1 MWRSEPLP
9 FKSKPIEF
17 NMLKIILITILV
29 ILIVIALGVWWLLRK
44 FKSVLKVIKEEMEN
58 KPMHPPCRVN
68 PQVEPNPQWR
78 SPAEIKK
85 FTDEFLAHGFT
96 SLGAFTLPETGGLQI
111 AAFVNE
117 TERLY
122 GTIYDHQ
129 KMPPNIDIVGD
140 LEDGGEL
147 SGSNTKFGDAV
158 DRRPEVIAIRLD
170 GGGVKELLEA
180 VQEHPTQSPRKP
192 VNGADFAEY
201 FRLSYAK
208 AMNWR
213 MKRGGTTREEI
224 RRQAKKDRTE
234 LTEEEFEEVYW
245 QQRESDMTELQAGC
259 IAQYLDEQK
268 PAAVEWDQIQHR
280 VFAVPTPLTEAEVI
294 ELLETHC
301 DLDEEQTHRLKQ
313 IKLAFGQTALDFMQQ
328 VMAGNL
334 GGLGLKR
341 LGSVQEP
348 VPAEIYLAPDDE
360 DDEDLEDESQAGVEK

>member
-1 MWRSEPLP
+1 
-9 FKSKPIEF
+9 
-17 NMLKIILITILV
+17 MLKIILIIVLV
-29 ILIVIALGVWWLLRK
+29 ILLVIAFAVWWLLRK
-44 FKSVLKVIKEEMEN
+44 FKSIMKVIKEEIEN

-78 SPAEIKK
+78 NPEQIKK

-96 SLGAFTLPETGGLQI
+96 SLGAFTIPETGGLQI
-111 AAFVNE
+111 AAFVHE
-117 TERLY
+117 AERLY

-147 SGSNTKFGDAV
+147 SGSNTKFGDTV

-170 GGGVKELLEA
+170 GGGVKELLAA
-180 VQEHPTQSPRKP
+180 VLAHPTQSPRKP

-224 RRQAKKDRTE
+224 RRQAKKDGTE
-234 LTEEEFEEVYW
+234 LTDEEFEEVYK
-245 QQRESDMTELQAGC
+245 QQHESDMTELQAGC

-268 PAAVEWDQIQHR
+268 PAPVEWNEIESR
-280 VFAVPTPLTEAEVI
+280 VFAVPAPLTEAEII
-294 ELLETHC
+294 ELLELHC

-313 IKLAFGQTALDFMQQ
+313 IKLAFGQTALDFMHQ
-328 VMAGNL
+328 VMDGNIGAL
-334 GGLGLKR
+334 KLKR
-341 LGSVQEP
+341 LGAVQEP
-348 VPAEIYLAPDDE
+348 VPAEIFLAPDDE
-360 DDEDLEDESQAGVEK
+360 EEAERSDDDFK